1 MRRIKTL
8 LKELKK
14 IEEELA
20 EYSPYDVVKQE
31 EELEEELG
39 IYLYSTYSLINC
51 AITGCENDIA
61 GIEIE
66 NENKKENK

>member
-31 EELEEELG
+31 AELEEELG
-39 IYLYSTYSLINC
+39 IYLYSTYSLINT

-61 GIEIE
+61 GAEIE
-66 NENKKENK
+66 KENQKKIK